1 MKCKCLVEASQVV
14 LLFNNRCGAL
24 HFPLL
29 ESVQIEEGPCQN
41 LLRGSEEKY
50 SQSPAHKGDMKKG
63 EKEGGGDGRRVRNQ
77 EWFNTKV
84 HVGAYHQK
92 EGSVCVSAHTLE
104 RIDSHGCLRF
114 AASEDST
121 ESVPASFNQFLC
133 LSHFLSFF
141 IRLRTILQS
150 LLCTVRPDEY
160 KHATRK
166 RNVSS
171 YRNSWIC

>member
-63 EKEGGGDGRRVRNQ
+63 EKGGGGERWEASQKSGVIQHKSACGSISSKRG
-77 EWFNTKV
+77 ECLCECAHF
-84 HVGAYHQK
+84 GA
-92 EGSVCVSAHTLE
+92 
-104 RIDSHGCLRF
+104 
-114 AASEDST
+114 
-121 ESVPASFNQFLC
+121 N
-133 LSHFLSFF
+133 
-141 IRLRTILQS
+141 
-150 LLCTVRPDEY
+150 
-160 KHATRK
+160 
-166 RNVSS
+166 
-171 YRNSWIC
+171 